1 MADVSPC
8 YCYQALSQQM
18 GTILVECTQR
28 NLDDLKAAEIL
39 DAFLNTPGVSP
50 VSAVYFSHNQLTR
63 VPKQISQFHPQLQTV
78 FLDQNEITAVDLANT
93 FHFTSATG
101 QSYLNLFGNQLTT
114 ISAGAF
120 KGDDLTIHLKYV
132 VRVDN

>member
-1 MADVSPC
+1 MAAVSPC

-50 VSAVYFSHNQLTR
+50 VSAVYLSHNQLTR

-78 FLDQNEITAVDLANT
+78 FLDQNEIIAVDLANT

-101 QSYLNLFGNQLTT
+101 QSYLNLYGNQLTT

-120 KGDDLTIHLKYV
+120 KGDDLTILTQFEM
-132 VRVDN
+132 NI